1 VSTKRS
7 KIKRQLKQISRN
19 MARLYREEVIRQNLI
34 DTGLMRDSFEV
45 GITVSKFGELDIQV
59 MAVPYY
65 PFIDNSPHHFK
76 VSENVF
82 KSKAYKRLEDKL
94 IGVISLEY
102 ALKFPKSFD
111 SSEAVEYFYTYPTNE
126 KGTEKFY
133 KGGQFMPNGRRA
145 PKGGIIAGRLSV
157 VSKHF

>member
-1 VSTKRS
+1 MAKKTNIKGKFK
-7 KIKRQLKQISRN
+7 KIANS
-19 MARLYREEVIRQNLI
+19 MAKLYRLEVIRQNLI

-45 GITVSKFGELDIQV
+45 RIMIGKRGELDIQV
-59 MAVPYY
+59 MAVPYF

-76 VSENVF
+76 VSNNVF
-82 KSKAYKRLEDKL
+82 KSLAYRKLESKMID
-94 IGVISLEY
+94 
-102 ALKFPKSFD
+102 
-111 SSEAVEYFYTYPTNE
+111 

-145 PKGGIIAGRLSV
+145 PKGGIIAGRLNV

>member
-1 VSTKRS
+1 MAKKTNIKGKFK
-7 KIKRQLKQISRN
+7 KIANSIAK
-19 MARLYREEVIRQNLI
+19 LYRLEVIRQNLI

-45 GITVSKFGELDIQV
+45 RITIGKRGELDIQV
-59 MAVPYY
+59 MAVPYF

-76 VSENVF
+76 VSDNVF
-82 KSKAYKRLEDKL
+82 KSLAYRKLESKMID
-94 IGVISLEY
+94 IISLEY
-102 ALKFPKSFD
+102 ALKFPSGFD
-111 SSEAVEYFYTYPTNE
+111 SSDAVEYFFTYPTNE

-145 PKGGIIAGRLSV
+145 PKGGIIAGRLNV